1 MEKEPLA
8 VDFSDPFI
16 NAAFEKKGVQTTGEG
31 YLALLEARKIKLP
44 EEIQSLGNVCTIS
57 DSMFEAARSNLRPGV
72 SEDEILGE
80 VKFRESVRC
89 W

>member
-1 MEKEPLA
+1 M
-8 VDFSDPFI
+8 
-16 NAAFEKKGVQTTGEG
+16 
-31 YLALLEARKIKLP
+31 EARKIKLP